1 MASTSTHEHS
11 NKTELES
18 VKKGFDTYVDS
29 SMNPENKL
37 IIWNCYINNKS
48 LHIPIIV
55 IAKEGSI
62 LSTTQ
67 KIVSRVAKKEFNC
80 YQCAENSRRI
90 VKCFCQTGPI
100 LCNYGHDNNF
110 GTATSKELYHHA
122 KKLYDNI
129 IVDPARFT
137 LCVATDELLSK
148 HRFMYVNPNHVGNIP
163 PGKIYRHYAGNC
175 DSITT
180 KYCEKNK
187 SIRLVDY
194 ALKKYW
200 ILMYTLLSDI
210 TRSWGYPGKRHCTK
224 QCLQTIL
231 SLCSEVTY
239 AEEHFGFTLHW
250 MIEILDMFSEPFDNI
265 PMNEKIHVVAT
276 AICSG
281 NINYDDNGSTSVVHF
296 QYAQMNGTIRMW
308 MESAQ
313 SRTGLKTMMSNLCD
327 PMVKGRR
334 DINNKVSV
342 QSINRAESI
351 LGDFTNTMATTKSL
365 REYYSDYKGKKCF
378 WQAPVENSGARSAFA
393 QMRASSTHTKFS
405 VPEWNENKPINNQW
419 SIPDIIQALESG
431 EDIYITQQRENCII
445 THTTI
450 DTEYLSHKP
459 VPEKGGLMWSFLG
472 NRRGFVDDLT
482 KHSKYE
488 MFKIVAIH
496 YIKTGAFMNYVF
508 VTDKSNIL
516 SHFIKNNP
524 VMLEAC
530 LSSRGN
536 RHLGSIVAKLRT
548 STKIARPVENE
559 LCDSNVMIGIGAC
572 KGPEGR
578 IVGGE
583 IAFRIWRDG
592 RFIQGAI
599 KYFDKPRIETNSDI
613 YSGDSSCYAKR
624 YCTNCGAPRSS
635 KLQSFCGN
643 CGNRF

>member
-1 MASTSTHEHS
+1 MASTSILELS
-11 NKTELES
+11 NKTGMES
-18 VKKGFDTYVDS
+18 VGKSFDTYVDS

-37 IIWNCYINNKS
+37 IVWNCYINNKS
-48 LHIPIIV
+48 LHIPIIG
-55 IAKEGSI
+55 IAKEGEN

-90 VKCFCQTGPI
+90 VKCFCQTGSI
-100 LCNYGHDNNF
+100 LCNYGHDNIC
-110 GTATSKELYHHA
+110 GTAISKELYNHA

-148 HRFMYVNPNHVGNIP
+148 HRFMYVNPNHVKNIP

-180 KYCEKNK
+180 KDCEKNR

-224 QCLQTIL
+224 QRLQTIL

-281 NINYDDNGSTSVVHF
+281 NINYDDNSSTSVVHF

-313 SRTGLKTMMSNLCD
+313 SRTGLKTMMSTLCD
-327 PMVKGRR
+327 PKIKGRR

-342 QSINRAESI
+342 KNINRAESI
-351 LGDFTNTMATTKSL
+351 LRDFTNTIATTKSL

-378 WQAPVENSGARSAFA
+378 WQAPVKNSGVRAAYA
-393 QMRASSTHTKFS
+393 QMRASSKHTQFS
-405 VPEWNENKPINNQW
+405 LPEWNGNKPINDQW

-445 THTTI
+445 AHTTI
-450 DTEYLSHKP
+450 DPSYISHKP
-459 VPEKGGLMWSFLG
+459 VSEKGGLMWSFLG
-472 NRRGFVDDLT
+472 NRGFVNDLT
-482 KHSKYE
+482 KYSPYDN
-488 MFKIVAIH
+488 FKIVAIH
-496 YIKTGAFMNYVF
+496 YIKTGSYMNYVF
-508 VTDKSNIL
+508 VTEKSNLL
-516 SHFIKNNP
+516 SPFIKNNP
-524 VMLEAC
+524 VMIEAC

-536 RHLGSIVAKLRT
+536 HYLGSIVSKLRS
-548 STKIARPVENE
+548 STKIALPVKEE
-559 LCDSNVMIGIGAC
+559 LCNSNVMIGIGAC
-572 KGPEGR
+572 KGPEGK
-578 IVGGE
+578 IVGGD
-583 IAFRIWRDG
+583 IAFSILRDG
-592 RFIQGAI
+592 RFIQGSI
-599 KYFDKPRIETNSDI
+599 KYFDKPCIETKSVI
-613 YSGDSSCYAKR
+613 YSGDSTCYAKR

-635 KLQSFCGN
+635 KAQSFCGN
-643 CGNRF
+643 CGSRF